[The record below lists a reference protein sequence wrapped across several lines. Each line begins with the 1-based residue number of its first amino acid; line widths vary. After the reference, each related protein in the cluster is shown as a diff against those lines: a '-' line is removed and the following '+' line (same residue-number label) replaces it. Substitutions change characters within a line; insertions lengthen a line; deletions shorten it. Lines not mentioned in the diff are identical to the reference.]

1 VEERNNPPNHQPND
15 DPCPAAPLARLLPRP
30 VRVVVAVID
39 EGVGDGMAVIGVEAL
54 EQGLGN
60 FLLLEPDL
68 VEEGVGLVAAQRA
81 QVKSLEIDP
90 LEVLEL
96 LQLIGTDRGL
106 VGPPVGDVEGL
117 VDHVGSEPFL
127 GGRRDAGMPRGDTAM
142 SPVELGVGES
152 GSGNAHGGT
161 GSIAPDG
168 VAGSRSAEAE
178 GGAFRADVPAETGEE
193 FIFGIGRSPW
203 ESGIDQ
209 AGDYATVWVVSQA
222 LREQKGNRVSMAGK
236 SFLVCHL
243 FGLRFEKS

>member
-1 VEERNNPPNHQPND
+1 M
-15 DPCPAAPLARLLPRP
+15 
-30 VRVVVAVID
+30 ID

-68 VEEGVGLVAAQRA
+68 VEEGVGLVAAKRA
-81 QVKSLEIDP
+81 QVESLEIDP

-96 LQLIGTDRGL
+96 LQLIGTNRGL

-127 GGRRDAGMPRGDTAM
+127 GGRRVAGMTRGDTAV
-142 SPVELGVGES
+142 SPMELGVGES
-152 GSGNAHGGT
+152 CSGNAHGGT
-161 GSIAPDG
+161 GSVAPDG

-193 FIFGIGRSPW
+193 FDRFSESEGAHGNQEVIRLETMRLFGWSARHSVSRRETESPW
-203 ESGIDQ
+203 P
-209 AGDYATVWVVSQA
+209 
-222 LREQKGNRVSMAGK
+222 
-236 SFLVCHL
+236 
-243 FGLRFEKS
+243 EKAFWAVIF